1 MKPNRRRVKQA
12 VIVPLDVRL
21 MNATSLV
28 LWLVFTGML
37 LVLLLSWL
45 MQQNL
50 FQLRAISLQGDL
62 SHYNAATL
70 RASVVPKLSGNFI
83 TVDLGRA
90 QAAFESAPWVR
101 KAVVQREF
109 PNRLR
114 VVLQE
119 HQAIAFWGEG
129 GDVRLVNSFGEV
141 FEASQ
146 GDVESDDLPLL
157 SGPQDQAALV
167 LQGYRML
174 APVFEKTGSR
184 LDQLELT
191 RRGSWRARLDDGA
204 ALELGHGSLDEIL
217 ARSQRFVATLTKVAS
232 KYDRELESADL
243 RYGNG
248 YALRLR
254 GVTTPS
260 LNNKEDGK
268 ATR

>member
-12 VIVPLDVRL
+12 VVVPLDVRL

-28 LWLVFTGML
+28 LWLVFTGMSL
-37 LVLLLSWL
+37 ALLLNWL

-62 SHYNAATL
+62 SHYNAAAL
-70 RASVVPKLSGNFI
+70 RSSVVPKLSGNFI

-90 QAAFESAPWVR
+90 QAAFEAAPWVR

-119 HQAIAFWGEG
+119 QQAIAFWGEE
-129 GDVRLVNSFGEV
+129 GDMRLVNTFGEV

-146 GDVESDDLPLL
+146 GDVEADNLPLL
-157 SGPQDQAALV
+157 SGPQNQAALV

-174 APVFEKTGSR
+174 APEFEKINSR
-184 LDQLELT
+184 LNQLELT

-217 ARSQRFVATLTKVAS
+217 ARTKRFAATLTQVAS
-232 KYDRELESADL
+232 QYDRELESADL

-248 YALRLR
+248 YAIRLR

-260 LNNKEDGK
+260 LNNNK
-268 ATR
+268 